1 MVPQAADEMREE
13 EVLACAFQ
21 AWFYLFKDLTFKS
34 EIIPLSE
41 DFVRYLLADGIHVPG
56 KTRTSDAASNSSWG
70 SGGDSDDE
78 TTAVFDFPELEKE
91 VRSAIQRLNGKVLPK
106 LNWSAPKDAHWI
118 QGTLKCTSPTDVF
131 TLLKASDF
139 ISHDLCNAFDHCK
152 CSRKRPEAFTLVLR
166 RWHSLHESSEFRAFV
181 RDGNLIAISQRQ
193 TSGFFEHLLEEV
205 EQEAIRSAISSFF
218 EDKAGLAGWAGRVRG
233 RFPLSRFAFD
243 VYVDIPPRRRVW
255 LVDFSPWG
263 ASTEPC
269 LFDWS
274 ELSELHQTATPLLRV
289 VRDQMECHGK
299 LQNFH
304 QIPLEL
310 AELNSQD
317 GLNELLEKA
326 EKVLAQKSAE
336 ETAPSTERQCENP

>member
-1 MVPQAADEMREE
+1 MAVDMAPEPEADEMQEE

-21 AWFYLFKDLTFKS
+21 SWFHLFKDLTFKS
-34 EIIPLSE
+34 EIIPLPE
-41 DFVRYLLADGIHVPG
+41 DFVRYLLADGIHVPS
-56 KTRTSDAASNSSWG
+56 KTKSSTPGAMEDDAASNGSWG
-70 SGGDSDDE
+70 SGGDSEDDPE
-78 TTAVFDFPELEKE
+78 ATFDFPELEEE

-118 QGTLKCTSPTDVF
+118 HGTLKCTSPSDVF

-139 ISHDLCNAFDHCK
+139 VSHDLCNAFDHCN

-166 RWHSLHESSEFRAFV
+166 RWHSLHESSEFRVFV
-181 RDGNLIAISQRQ
+181 RDDHLIAISQRQ
-193 TSGFFEHLLEEV
+193 TSGFFEHLLQEE
-205 EQEAIRSAISSFF
+205 EQEAIRNAISTFF
-218 EDKAGLAGWAGRVRG
+218 EDKVHG

-263 ASTEPC
+263 ASTAPC
-269 LFDWS
+269 LFEWS
-274 ELSELHQTATPLLRV
+274 ELGRLSPGSPGSPGSPRPLLRV

-299 LQNFH
+299 LENFH

-310 AELNSQD
+310 AELNSQE

-326 EKVLAQKSAE
+326 ERVLAQKEQS
-336 ETAPSTERQCENP
+336 